1 MNQKIGILGGT
12 FDPIHK
18 GHINLALVAAHELS
32 LDGVTFIPSGVS
44 YMKDNVTETSM
55 RYAMTELAVRD
66 YPSFSL
72 GDIEVKRSGNSYTY
86 ETLEELN
93 SLFPGTEFYFIVGA
107 DTFLNLD
114 KWKCVGR
121 ILRAASIAVHTRDN
135 IPQKVLLSKADDYR
149 RIFNAKVFF
158 LNAPQVD
165 ISSTDIKKMIK
176 NGERTEDL
184 LPPSVYS
191 YIKEHN
197 LYL

>member
-18 GHINLALVAAHELS
+18 GHINLALVAAKELS

-44 YMKDNVTETSM
+44 YMKDNVSESSA
-55 RYAMTELAVRD
+55 RYAMTELAVKN
-66 YPSFSL
+66 YPSFSVS
-72 GDIEVKRSGNSYTY
+72 DIEVKRSGNSYTY

-93 SLFPGTEFYFIVGA
+93 KRFPDTDFYFIVGA

-121 ILRAASIAVHTRDN
+121 IFRATSIAVHTRDN
-135 IPQKVLLSKADDYR
+135 IPKKVLLSKADDYK

-165 ISSTDIKKMIK
+165 ISSTDIKKKIK
-176 NGERTEDL
+176 NGERAEDL